1 MKEYEPI
8 IIKVKENGLLD
19 IDEDKL
25 KELLRDAFAI
35 GYNEGYIE
43 GSKSYAPMPTLTSPY
58 GSYKIEPIN
67 IPPTE
72 IGDPPDWYKF
82 GPTCTSAINT
92 NVRSDENAN

>member
-1 MKEYEPI
+1 MREYEPI

-43 GSKSYAPMPTLTSPY
+43 GSKSYAHVPTLTSPY
-58 GSYKIEPIN
+58 GPYKIEPIN

-72 IGDPPDWYKF
+72 TGGPPDWYKY
-82 GPTCTSAINT
+82 GPTCTST
-92 NVRSDENAN
+92 NIDLGSSSDVKQ

>member
-1 MKEYEPI
+1 MREYEPI

-25 KELLRDAFAI
+25 KELLKDAFTR
-35 GYNEGYIE
+35 GYNEGFEE
-43 GSKSYAPMPTLTSPY
+43 GKKSIIPGYVPLTPSPLKPY
-58 GSYKIEPIN
+58 
-67 IPPTE
+67 E
-72 IGDPPDWYKF
+72 IDVGEAPDWYKF